1 MDDIRLLVVDEDDSV
16 RGMIKKSA
24 EKEGFSVEEA
34 ADGIAALK
42 LFRRNHYQL
51 VVLDTV
57 LPELDG
63 RNVCCQIRKV
73 SDVPVIF
80 VSSESGRE
88 DILAGFEIGA
98 DDYMVKP
105 FDPSE
110 LMARVKVF
118 LHRSGAQKIDSTRI
132 ITAHE
137 LQIDMVSRMAYV
149 DSRPIRLTPKEYD
162 LLLFLM
168 RNPNKAFS
176 RETLLNEVWG
186 NDLFV
191 SDRTID
197 THIKSLR
204 ENLKPYQR
212 YIATVWGFG
221 YKFDL

>member
-1 MDDIRLLVVDEDDSV
+1 MEDIRLLVVDEDDSV
-16 RGMIKKSA
+16 RSTIKKSA
-24 EKEGFSVEEA
+24 EKEGFTVEEA
-34 ADGIAALK
+34 ANGIAALK
-42 LFRRNHYQL
+42 LFRRNQYQL

-63 RNVCCQIRKV
+63 RNVCRQIRKV
-73 SDVPVIF
+73 SDVPIIF
-80 VSSESGRE
+80 VSSESGQE
-88 DILAGFEIGA
+88 DVLAGFEIGA

-105 FDPSE
+105 FFPPE
-110 LMARVKVF
+110 LMARIKVF
-118 LHRSGAQKIDSTRI
+118 IHRSGVQKIDSTRI
-132 ITAHE
+132 ITANE
-137 LQIDMVSRMAYV
+137 LQIDVVSRMVYV
-149 DSRPIRLTPKEYD
+149 DSRVVKLTPKEYD

-176 RETLLNEVWG
+176 RDTLLNEVWG